1 MDQRIFHGDLEPRD
15 FARSLVGEFHRGN
28 LRVQQ
33 IGDHE
38 QIVVQ
43 IASREHARSGG
54 QTALSVT
61 LQKVADGVAVKVG
74 KQSWLGVAASLG
86 ESALRVWRNPFG
98 LLDRL
103 DDLAQDIEYLQLN
116 EQVWELIEKTAQTL
130 GATSEL
136 SKRLRRTEC
145 PYCQT
150 ANPVGEPR
158 CIACGAPLGRAQPET
173 CPDCGFV
180 VKGME
185 ENCPNCGRKL

>member
-1 MDQRIFHGDLEPRD
+1 MDQRIYHGDLEPRD
-15 FARSLVGEFHRGN
+15 FARALVGEFHRGN

-61 LQKVADGVAVKVG
+61 LQKVEDGVAVKMG

-86 ESALRVWRNPFG
+86 ESALRVWRNPFR

-103 DDLAQDIEYLQLN
+103 DDLAQDFEYLQLS
-116 EQVWELIEKTAQTL
+116 EQVWELIERTAQTL

-136 SKRLRRTEC
+136 SERLRRTEC
-145 PYCQT
+145 PYCRT

-158 CIACGAPLGRAQPET
+158 CIACGAPMGEVQPDT
-173 CPDCGFV
+173 CLHCGFV
-180 VKGME
+180 VKE
-185 ENCPNCGRKL
+185 TEDVCPNCGRKM